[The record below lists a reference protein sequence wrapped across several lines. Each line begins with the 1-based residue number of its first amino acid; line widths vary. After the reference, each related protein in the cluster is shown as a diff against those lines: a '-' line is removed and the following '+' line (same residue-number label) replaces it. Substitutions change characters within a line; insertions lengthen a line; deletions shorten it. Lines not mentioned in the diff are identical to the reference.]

1 MLTSLGSA
9 LDNSL
14 SVLQL
19 TATVIA
25 AVGVI
30 GTALLIV
37 AALFVLG
44 SYVQAFRAVRANAL
58 WQARYYGPSP
68 DDDGNDGDH
77 DLPTHDGEP
86 RTVVDG
92 THYMLV
98 LPLHTG
104 SGSPVEIAM
113 AVREVSHV

>member
-14 SVLQL
+14 SALQL
-19 TATVIA
+19 MATVIA

-30 GTALLIV
+30 GTAILVLAI
-37 AALFVLG
+37 LYVLG
-44 SYVQAFRAVRANAL
+44 TYAQAFRAVRADANAHMHMH
-58 WQARYYGPSP
+58 YGQDNAA
-68 DDDGNDGDH
+68 DD
-77 DLPTHDGEP
+77 DLPTRDGEP

-92 THYMLV
+92 THYTLV

-104 SGSPVEIAM
+104 SGSPAEIAM
-113 AVREVSHV
+113 AVREVNHE